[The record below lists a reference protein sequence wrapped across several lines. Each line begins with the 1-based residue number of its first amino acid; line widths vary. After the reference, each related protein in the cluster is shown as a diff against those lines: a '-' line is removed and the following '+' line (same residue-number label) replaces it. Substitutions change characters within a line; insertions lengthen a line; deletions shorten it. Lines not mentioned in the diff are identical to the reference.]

1 MGRKDGGSLPDEP
14 KFLLAVRRFLS
25 KFRRGD
31 KPVSG
36 WKEVWRQVVRI
47 GAALGAFVVLGTLG
61 YYMLGHSLKLPASLL
76 DCLYMTIITLSTVGY
91 TETIPV
97 ARTEAGR
104 LFTILLILSG
114 VGVLFYALTSFAIL
128 LLEGTM
134 QGAWGRWRMEKQIAK
149 MNNHYI
155 VCGAGRVGEVIVR
168 ELALTRRPV
177 VVIDKDTEKVT
188 AIGRELNVPFIVG
201 DATEESIL
209 RAAGIERAAG
219 LLAALGNDH
228 DNLFLVLTA
237 RSINP
242 NLRIIARG
250 NHPSVVDKML
260 KAGADEVVLPETTGG
275 LRMVSLMVRPTAVS
289 FLDQMLR
296 QREVTLRV
304 EEVVIEPSSPFVGK
318 RLSDLKLPQQ
328 WNILVLAYQ
337 QEDGTLVYNP
347 PADLELRQG
356 MTLIVMGDVHKL
368 EQFRRLAQDKT

>member
-1 MGRKDGGSLPDEP
+1 MGEKSVGS
-14 KFLLAVRRFLS
+14 
-25 KFRRGD
+25 
-31 KPVSG
+31 

-47 GAALGAFVVLGTLG
+47 GAALGAFVLLGTLG
-61 YYMLGHSLKLPASLL
+61 YYLLGHSLGRPASLL

-91 TETIPV
+91 AETIPV
-97 ARTEAGR
+97 AKTEAGR
-104 LFTILLILSG
+104 LFTILLILS
-114 VGVLFYALTSFAIL
+114 
-128 LLEGTM
+128 
-134 QGAWGRWRMEKQIAK
+134 
-149 MNNHYI
+149 
-155 VCGAGRVGEVIVR
+155 
-168 ELALTRRPV
+168 
-177 VVIDKDTEKVT
+177 
-188 AIGRELNVPFIVG
+188 
-201 DATEESIL
+201 EESVL
-209 RAAGIERAAG
+209 RAAGIERAKG

-237 RSINP
+237 RSLNP

-250 NHPSVVDKML
+250 SHPSVVDKML

-304 EEVVIEPSSPFVGK
+304 EEVVIEPSSPLVGK

-328 WNILVLAYQ
+328 WNILVLAYR

-356 MTLIVMGDVHKL
+356 MALIVMGDVHKL
-368 EQFRRLAQDKT
+368 EQFRQLAQNKT

>member
-1 MGRKDGGSLPDEP
+1 MGRKNGSSLPDEQ
-14 KFLLAVRRFLS
+14 KFLLAMRRSLA

-31 KPVSG
+31 KSVSG
-36 WKEVWRQVVRI
+36 WKEVWRQVIRI

-61 YYMLGHSLKLPASLL
+61 YYMLGHSLGCPASLL

-91 TETIPV
+91 GEVVPV
-97 ARTEAGR
+97 AKTEAGR
-104 LFTILLILSG
+104 LFSILLILSG
-114 VGVLFYALTSFAIL
+114 VGVLLYSLTSFAIL
-128 LLEGTM
+128 LMEGTM

-168 ELALTRRPV
+168 ELALTHRPV
-177 VVIDKDTEKVT
+177 VVIDKDAEKVT
-188 AIGRELNVPFIVG
+188 AIGQELNVPFIVG

-337 QEDGTLVYNP
+337 QEDGTLAYNP

-356 MTLIVMGDVHKL
+356 MAFIVMGDVHKL
-368 EQFRRLAQDKT
+368 EQFRQLAQGKV

>member
-1 MGRKDGGSLPDEP
+1 M
-14 KFLLAVRRFLS
+14 
-25 KFRRGD
+25 
-31 KPVSG
+31 SG

-61 YYMLGHSLKLPASLL
+61 YYMLGHSLGLSASLV

-91 TETIPV
+91 AEIIPV
-97 ARTEAGR
+97 ARTDAGR

-114 VGVLFYALTSFAIL
+114 VGVLLYALTSFAIL
-128 LLEGTM
+128 LMEGTM
-134 QGAWGRWRMEKQIAK
+134 QGAWGRWRMEKQISK

-168 ELALTRRPV
+168 ELVLTRRPV
-177 VVIDKDTEKVT
+177 VVIDKDAEKV
-188 AIGRELNVPFIVG
+188 AALGRELNVPFIVG
-201 DATEESIL
+201 DATEEPIL

-304 EEVVIEPSSPFVGK
+304 EEVIIAPSSPFVGK
-318 RLSDLKLPQQ
+318 KLSDLKLPQQ

-347 PADLELRQG
+347 PADLELREG
-356 MTLIVMGDVHKL
+356 MAFVVMGDVHKL
-368 EQFRRLAQDKT
+368 EQFRQLAQGKI

>member
-1 MGRKDGGSLPDEP
+1 
-14 KFLLAVRRFLS
+14 
-25 KFRRGD
+25 
-31 KPVSG
+31 VSG

-61 YYMLGHSLKLPASLL
+61 YYMLGHSLGLPASLV

-91 TETIPV
+91 AEIIPV
-97 ARTEAGR
+97 ARTDAGR

-114 VGVLFYALTSFAIL
+114 VGVLLYALTSFAIL
-128 LLEGTM
+128 LMEGTM
-134 QGAWGRWRMEKQIAK
+134 QGAWGRWRMEKQIGK

-168 ELALTRRPV
+168 ELVLTRRPV
-177 VVIDKDTEKVT
+177 VVIDKDAEKVT
-188 AIGRELNVPFIVG
+188 ALGRELNVPFIVG
-201 DATEESIL
+201 DATEEPIL

-304 EEVVIEPSSPFVGK
+304 EEVIVAPSSPFVGK
-318 RLSDLKLPQQ
+318 KLSDLKLPQQ

-347 PADLELRQG
+347 PADLELREG
-356 MTLIVMGDVHKL
+356 MALVVMGDVHKL
-368 EQFRRLAQDKT
+368 EQFRQLAQGKI

>member
-1 MGRKDGGSLPDEP
+1 
-14 KFLLAVRRFLS
+14 LA
-25 KFRRGD
+25 KFRWGD
-31 KPVSG
+31 KLVSG

-61 YYMLGHSLKLPASLL
+61 YYMLGHGLGCPASLL

-91 TETIPV
+91 GEVIPV
-97 ARTEAGR
+97 AKTEAGR
-104 LFTILLILSG
+104 LFSILLILSG
-114 VGVLFYALTSFAIL
+114 AGVLLYALTNFAIL
-128 LLEGTM
+128 LMEGTM
-134 QGAWGRWRMEKQIAK
+134 QGAWGRWRMERQIAK

-177 VVIDKDTEKVT
+177 VVIDKDAEKVT
-188 AIGRELNVPFIVG
+188 AVGQELNVPFIVG
-201 DATEESIL
+201 DATEESVL
-209 RAAGIERAAG
+209 RAAGIERAKG

-237 RSINP
+237 RSLNP

-356 MTLIVMGDVHKL
+356 MALIVMGDVHKL
-368 EQFRRLAQDKT
+368 EQFRQLAQGKV